1 MATDQP
7 IETEGLRQRNV
18 PVQAQS
24 SEQARQ
30 TVLQLNALEEKTGKD
45 DADKKTFGRTPDGTV
60 FTVPETQDMVSQL
73 LSPSE
78 PKNMSDLLVLTILAC
93 MISLLWTLPNA
104 ARIPVFGAIFVFWR
118 ASYNVG
124 IGWLLQAQ
132 SKQNTLVRWA
142 RKSKLFGKPE
152 DTDNPKLRAFIKS
165 ELEKKVAQDYAF
177 DDAPLEYNTWLV
189 FRRIVDLIL
198 MCDFV
203 SYMLFALAC
212 AGRPDGE
219 FVLTTLARWTV
230 GLALLVFNIWV
241 KLDAHR
247 VVKDYAWYWGDF
259 FFLVDQ
265 DLTFDGVFEMAPH
278 PMYSIGYIGYYGI
291 SLMAA
296 SQKVMFISIFAHAAQ
311 FAFLVLVE
319 NPHIEKT
326 YNSPPPRQQ
335 LHEIPQNAGERPRTP
350 RSDTAASWPN
360 AGSNMPPATHNLLGP
375 QNFDFYRVTDS
386 STIVI
391 QVLVLLLTV
400 VTPRT
405 TSYRAVFFTSAVV
418 CRVWYSVGIGYL
430 LNRQS
435 TKKKWTRHFLKHG
448 ESTGEAWRQ
457 WKGTYHMSMILCYA
471 TFAAA
476 AWKMYT
482 PPAAWDDSLVV
493 LKHTIGLCLV
503 TLQMWVAFSIYEQL
517 GEFGWFFGDF
527 FFDHS
532 PKLTYGGIYRFLNN
546 PERVL
551 GLAGVWGVALIVNSK
566 AMFCLALLSH
576 TLSLLFIQLVER
588 PHMQKLYGRHLRQD
602 SGLVRSIKRS
612 LPPPLRQ
619 WQDGL
624 DKMIGEALDT
634 VEQFLDAARPQLG
647 ASISNVVE
655 PTKQLLSQYPARMVV
670 TRVDP
675 DVAGLDPA
683 DYAIEIEGES
693 SQSGMKS
700 ADESHILRI
709 DYGTPIKVK
718 WTAPI
723 NHAKLDWIGLYM
735 LSRNSSKDITQ
746 VPSQGRWIATNLGE
760 YDVLASERGLVTSDV
775 RVTKTRSSGEQA
787 EYMTG
792 EMLFAGDKLF
802 WEQGVFEF
810 RYHHNGKHNVMTIS
824 EPFEVQIQR
833 YKDEDNELVES
844 PGHSLSATHNEEIIR
859 QALERALLPVIRNC
873 FERDPE
879 IAPTTPQETF
889 GGMVE
894 RDGKF
899 SRRAVYAIQHM
910 FGIEFAPQVVKA
922 DGKVENLAWR
932 IWEAEKALAPFSM
945 SKSRGTS
952 TPVE

>member
-1 MATDQP
+1 
-7 IETEGLRQRNV
+7 
-18 PVQAQS
+18 
-24 SEQARQ
+24 
-30 TVLQLNALEEKTGKD
+30 
-45 DADKKTFGRTPDGTV
+45 
-60 FTVPETQDMVSQL
+60 MVSQL

-78 PKNMSDLLVLTILAC
+78 PKNVSDLLVLAILAC
-93 MISLLWTLPNA
+93 MISLLWILPAA
-104 ARIPVFGAIFVFWR
+104 ARIPAFGTAFVFWR
-118 ASYNVG
+118 ACYNVG
-124 IGWLLQAQ
+124 IGWLLQKQ
-132 SKQNTLVRWA
+132 SKQQTLVRWA
-142 RKSKLFGKPE
+142 NKSKLFGKPQE
-152 DTDNPKLRAFIKS
+152 TGHPKLRAFIKS
-165 ELEKKVAQDYAF
+165 ELEKKVVRDYAF

-203 SYMLFALAC
+203 SYMLFAIAC
-212 AGRPDGE
+212 AGKPDGE
-219 FVLTTLARWTV
+219 HLLTTLARWAI
-230 GLALLVFNIWV
+230 GLALLLFNVWV

-335 LHEIPQNAGERPRTP
+335 LHEAPQNAGERPKTP
-350 RSDTAASWPN
+350 RTDTAASWPN
-360 AGSNMPPATHNLLGP
+360 AGSNKPPATHDLLGP
-375 QNFDFYRVTDS
+375 QNFDFYRITDT

-391 QVLVLLLTV
+391 QVLMLLLTI
-400 VTPRT
+400 VTPKT
-405 TSYRAVFFTSAVV
+405 TFYRAVFFASAVV
-418 CRVWYSVGIGYL
+418 CRVWYSIGIGYL

-457 WKGTYHMSMILCYA
+457 WKGTYHMSMIMCYA
-471 TFAAA
+471 SFAAA
-476 AWKMYT
+476 AWKIYT

-493 LKHTIGLCLV
+493 LKHTIGLSLIA
-503 TLQMWVAFSIYEQL
+503 LQIWVAISIYEQL

-551 GLAGVWGVALIVNSK
+551 GLAGVWGVALIASSK
-566 AMFCLALLSH
+566 SMFCLALLSH
-576 TLSLLFIQLVER
+576 TLSLLFIQFVER

-634 VEQFLDAARPQLG
+634 VEQFLDAAKPQLG
-647 ASISNVVE
+647 ASFSNVVE
-655 PTKQLLSQYPARMVV
+655 PTKQLLSHYPGRMAV
-670 TRVDP
+670 TR
-675 DVAGLDPA
+675 LDSEIARLNPA
-683 DYAIEIEGES
+683 DYAIQIEGES
-693 SQSGMKS
+693 SQMHPNSTASNDM
-700 ADESHILRI
+700 LRI
-709 DYGTPIKVK
+709 DYGSPIKVK
-718 WTAPI
+718 WTAPV
-723 NHAKLDWIGLYM
+723 NHGKLDWIGLYM
-735 LSRNSSKDITQ
+735 VSWNNSREITQ
-746 VPSQGRWIATNLGE
+746 VSSQGRWIATNPGE
-760 YDVLASERGLVTSDV
+760 YDVLASEQGLMTSDV
-775 RVTKTRSSGEQA
+775 KVTKTNPSGETL
-787 EYMTG
+787 EFMTG
-792 EMLFAGDKLF
+792 EMLFAGDKLW
-802 WEQGVFEF
+802 WEKGVFEF
-810 RYHHNGKHNVMTIS
+810 RYHHNSKHNVMAIS
-824 EPFEVQIQR
+824 QPFEIQIPR
-833 YKDEDNELVES
+833 FSDNDLEELS
-844 PGHSLSATHNEEIIR
+844 DSSGQSLSAAHNEELIR
-859 QALERALLPVIRNC
+859 RAIENALLPVIRNC
-873 FERDPE
+873 FERDPN
-879 IAPTTPQETF
+879 IAPNTPQETF

-932 IWEAEKALAPFSM
+932 IWEAEKALVSLAYFGHDDSY
-945 SKSRGTS
+945 
-952 TPVE
+952 